1 MYRFAQVAGLGGAVL
16 AAGLCACGA
25 GAPPKL
31 PAEAPTPLTAVATPA
46 PATPGALRDRSLGTT
61 GYACADCHALGE
73 PARRPG
79 PALGG
84 ISGRSGLWSG
94 TAETLPVAVNR
105 CVERYLARPSLEGA
119 ALGGLVAAL
128 EALPAAATAGA
139 TAPGPA
145 RTEAEAPELPEGDS
159 ARGAGVYDAACR
171 HCHEGGP
178 AGPLW
183 GRAWAR
189 PALIRTIRAW
199 DRPAHPGTLMP
210 AFGPGALPDIELADV
225 TTALADAAAPAL

>member
-1 MYRFAQVAGLGGAVL
+1 MYRFAQVAGFGGAVL
-16 AAGLCACGA
+16 AGCLCACGA
-25 GAPPKL
+25 GAPPQL

-46 PATPGALRDRSLGTT
+46 PATPAALRDRSLGNT

-79 PALGG
+79 PALAGVA
-84 ISGRSGLWSG
+84 GRSGLWSG
-94 TAETLPVAVNR
+94 TAPSLPSAANR
-105 CVERYLARPSLEGA
+105 CVERYLARPSLDGA

-128 EALPAAATAGA
+128 EALPAGA
-139 TAPGPA
+139 SPDAVAPGPA
-145 RTEAEAPELPEGDS
+145 RTEADAAQLPEGDPT
-159 ARGAGVYDAACR
+159 RGAGLYDAACR
-171 HCHEGGP
+171 HCHESGP
-178 AGPLW
+178 AGALW

-210 AFGPGALPDIELADV
+210 AFGPGALPDADLADL